1 VSAGVTDLLAHTL
14 GGLVEL
20 DWTMADDLWCAFVDQ
35 AQLELALMNLI
46 INARDAMP
54 DGGTISVSAANR
66 RVAADEVQGLTAG
79 EYVVLTVADTG
90 CGISPEMLEQVMEPF
105 FTTKDVGKGTGLGLS
120 MVYGFAKQS
129 GGAFHLH
136 STLGEGTRAE
146 IWLPRGDETGA
157 RRSVPNPG
165 ETATA
170 PVRRLSIFLVD
181 DHEGVRE
188 TTAALLRD
196 LGHDVVQ
203 AADGG
208 ELLALL
214 DGADG
219 APCDLLISDYAMPHV
234 SGAEVIRQARET
246 RPGLPAILITGYADA
261 QSISRRPEGVQI
273 LAKPF
278 TPDQLAAAIATAVA
292 DAQPAR
298 GPSRKSDESGER
310 SAPIVQAAE

>member
-1 VSAGVTDLLAHTL
+1 
-14 GGLVEL
+14 
-20 DWTMADDLWCAFVDQ
+20 M
-35 AQLELALMNLI
+35 
-46 INARDAMP
+46 
-54 DGGTISVSAANR
+54 
-66 RVAADEVQGLTAG
+66 QGLSAG

-90 CGISPEMLEQVMEPF
+90 CGISPEHARAGDGALLHHQG
-105 FTTKDVGKGTGLGLS
+105 VGKGTGLGLS

-129 GGAFHLH
+129 GGAFHLR
-136 STLGEGTRAE
+136 SRMGEGTRAE
-146 IWLPRGDETGA
+146 IWLPRAGDEEARSTGKA
-157 RRSVPNPG
+157 
-165 ETATA
+165 EKAA
-170 PVRRLSIFLVD
+170 AAAAVRRLDILLVD

-203 AADGG
+203 AGDGP

-219 APCDLLISDYAMPHV
+219 VACNLLISDYAMPHV

-246 RPGLPAILITGYADA
+246 RPDLPAILITGYADA

-278 TPDQLAAAIATAVA
+278 TPDQLASAIAAAVVDKA
-292 DAQPAR
+292 PAAAPLRARQPA
-298 GPSRKSDESGER
+298 
-310 SAPIVQAAE
+310 IVQAAE